1 MNRIAEAIGAAD
13 ARATRQ
19 VLADYLAL
27 TKPRLVT
34 MVVITAAVGFYLGAP
49 GPISV
54 ALFLNAMIG
63 TALAGAGALAL
74 NQYLE
79 RDLDACMDRT
89 RSRPL
94 PAGRVQPLPALLFGG
109 ALTVLGLGQLLLL
122 VNPLACAVTAV
133 TSAVYL
139 FMYTPLKRV
148 TPLCTIVGA
157 VPGALPP
164 VTGWVAARG
173 EFGDGALVLFA
184 ILFLWQIPHSLAIAP
199 LSSTSTL
206 APGFRQRRYQPH
218 TRSAPSA
225 RQPQRRP
232 RRGGRDACA
241 ARHGG
246 VALSRRGADPGR
258 RSFRD
263 GARVRVAARRVGA
276 LAPDR
281 LTGLPAGVAE
291 HDGDRPGR
299 PLSALPVR

>member
-13 ARATRQ
+13 ARATGQ

-34 MVVITAAVGFYLGAP
+34 MVVITAAAGFYLGAP

-54 ALFLNAMIG
+54 VLFLNAMVG

-89 RSRPL
+89 RNRPL

-184 ILFLWQIPHSLAIAP
+184 ILFLWQIPHSLAIAR
-199 LSSTSTL
+199 LYVDQY
-206 APGFRQRRYQPH
+206 AGAGFRLLPVVEPH
-218 TRSAPSA
+218 THRTERAVVSYSAALVAVGVTPVFLGMAGSLYLATALILGGGLFATALAFAWQRAGSA
-225 RQPQRRP
+225 RW
-232 RRGGRDACA
+232 
-241 ARHGG
+241 
-246 VALSRRGADPGR
+246 LL
-258 RSFRD
+258 
-263 GARVRVAARRVGA
+263 
-276 LAPDR
+276 LAS
-281 LTGLPAGVAE
+281 LVY
-291 HDGDRPGR
+291 
-299 PLSALPVR
+299 LPVLLSMMAIDRIGH

>member
-13 ARATRQ
+13 ARATGQ
-19 VLADYLAL
+19 VLADYFAL

-49 GPISV
+49 GPISIV
-54 ALFLNAMIG
+54 LFLNAMVG

-79 RDLDACMDRT
+79 RDLDARMDRT
-89 RSRPL
+89 RNRPL

-184 ILFLWQIPHSLAIAP
+184 ILFLWQIPHSLAIAR
-199 LSSTSTL
+199 LYVDQYAS
-206 APGFRQRRYQPH
+206 AGFRLLPVVEPH
-218 TRSAPSA
+218 TNRTERAVVSYSAALVAVGVTPVLLGMAGSLYLATALILGGGLFATALAFAWRWAGSA
-225 RQPQRRP
+225 RW
-232 RRGGRDACA
+232 
-241 ARHGG
+241 
-246 VALSRRGADPGR
+246 LL
-258 RSFRD
+258 
-263 GARVRVAARRVGA
+263 
-276 LAPDR
+276 LAS
-281 LTGLPAGVAE
+281 LVY
-291 HDGDRPGR
+291 
-299 PLSALPVR
+299 LPVLLSMMAIDRIGH

>member
-173 EFGDGALVLFA
+173 EFGDGAFVLFA
-184 ILFLWQIPHSLAIAP
+184 ILFLWQIPHSLAIAR
-199 LSSTSTL
+199 LYVDQY
-206 APGFRQRRYQPH
+206 AGAGFRLLPVVEPH
-218 TRSAPSA
+218 THRTERAVVSYTGALVAVGVTPVLLGMAGSLYLVTALILGGGLFATALAFAWQRAGSA
-225 RQPQRRP
+225 RWLLLASLVYLP
-232 RRGGRDACA
+232 
-241 ARHGG
+241 
-246 VALSRRGADPGR
+246 VLLSMMAID
-258 RSFRD
+258 
-263 GARVRVAARRVGA
+263 RVG
-276 LAPDR
+276 
-281 LTGLPAGVAE
+281 
-291 HDGDRPGR
+291 H
-299 PLSALPVR
+299 